1 LTEPGITAIAVCMMN
16 APSSPRPEI
25 LAPAG
30 NRAAFLA
37 GLAAGADAIYCG
49 LKSLSARME
58 AKNFSMEELAQLVR
72 LAHDRGVK
80 VYVTLNALLKPDE
93 LDGAGRLIDALGRHV
108 NPDALIVQDL
118 GVLALARQTG
128 FDGEIHLSTLA
139 NVSFPK
145 ALGFI
150 ARQLRV
156 NRAVIPRELS
166 IDEIKAMA
174 AACPKPLGLET
185 FVHGA
190 LCYGV
195 SGRCYW
201 SSYMGGKSGLRGR
214 CVQPCR
220 RHYRQEGRI
229 ARAFSCQDF
238 SVDVLVKILGQ
249 VKKVSA
255 WKIEGRKKGPHY
267 VYYTVSAYRLLRDQG
282 HDVGAKRDAMDLLAQ
297 SLGRE
302 TTHYGLLP
310 QRPQLPINTRR
321 QTASGLFMGKVQG
334 PAKNPWVV
342 VRQPLLPGDV
352 LRVGYEDE
360 PGHVICR
367 VTRHVPNK
375 GRYPLNLGG
384 RQSPPAG
391 APVFLTDRREKA
403 LERQMAE
410 VEAAAL
416 PQEATIA
423 SAFKALL
430 PAPAETSGACLE
442 LHVSRTPSRAS
453 GRSVVGIWLS
463 ETAVANIGK
472 SAAANLWIWLPPVI
486 WPDDEARVAGLLR
499 QSLENGVRRF
509 VLNAPWQMALI
520 NRPQGLHLWA
530 GPFCNAANALCL
542 ETFKTLGFGG
552 AFVSPELGEG
562 DILSLCRQSP
572 LPLGIVLSGHWP
584 LCISRTLAGDVKLR
598 VPFESPRGEQAW
610 AERHGPDYWIFPNW
624 KLDITEKR
632 RTLREAGMRMF
643 AHLDEPVP
651 PAVSIKKRPGLW
663 NWKIGLK

>member
-1 LTEPGITAIAVCMMN
+1 MN
-16 APSSPRPEI
+16 TPDNHQPAI

-30 NRAAFLA
+30 NRASFLA
-37 GLAAGADAIYCG
+37 ALAAGADAVYCG
-49 LKSLSARME
+49 LKSMSARME
-58 AKNFSMEELAQLVR
+58 AKNFSLEELAQLVR

-80 VYVTLNALLKPDE
+80 VYVTVNALLKPDE
-93 LDGAGRLIDALGRHV
+93 LDMAGQLIDNLQRHV
-108 NPDALIVQDL
+108 HPDALIIQDL
-118 GVLALARQTG
+118 GVVALARQAG

-139 NVSFPK
+139 NVCFPK

-150 ARQLRV
+150 ARTLAV
-156 NRAVIPRELS
+156 NRVVVPRELS

-174 AACPKPLGLET
+174 DACPKAMGLET
-185 FVHGA
+185 FIHGA

-220 RHYRQEGRI
+220 RHYRQSGKL

-249 VKKVSA
+249 VQKVLA

-267 VYYTVSAYRLLRDQG
+267 VYYTVSAYRMLRDQG
-282 HDVGAKRDAMDLLAQ
+282 NDARVKRDALDLLAQ

-302 TTHYGLLP
+302 ATHYQFLP
-310 QRPQLPINTRR
+310 QRPQKPIDIRR

-334 PAKNPWVV
+334 PTKNPWVV
-342 VRQPLLPGDV
+342 VRQALLPGDV

-360 PGHVICR
+360 DGHAICR
-367 VTRHVPNK
+367 VTRFVPKK

-384 RQSPPAG
+384 RKAPTPG

-403 LERQMAE
+403 LEEMITD
-410 VEAAAL
+410 VEAAAGPL
-416 PQEATIA
+416 KPIA
-423 SAFKALL
+423 SSRFKAVL
-430 PAPAETSGACLE
+430 PRPLE
-442 LHVSRTPSRAS
+442 KFRRPVEVRVSRTPSRAS
-453 GRSVVGIWLS
+453 GRNTVGIWLS
-463 ETAVANIGK
+463 ETVAANIGK
-472 SAAANLWIWLPPVI
+472 SAAGNLWVWLPPVV

-499 QSLENGVRRF
+499 QSLENGARQF
-509 VLNAPWQMALI
+509 VLNAPWQMALF
-520 NRPQGLHLWA
+520 NRPEGLSLWA

-542 ETFKTLGFGG
+542 ETFKTLGFTG
-552 AFVSPELGEG
+552 AFVSPELGES
-562 DILSLCRQSP
+562 DIFTLCRQSP

-584 LCISRTLAGDVKLR
+584 LCISRTLADDMKLR
-598 VPFESPRGEQAW
+598 VPFDSPRGEQAW
-610 AERHGPDYWIFPNW
+610 VDQHGPDYWIFPNW
-624 KLDITEKR
+624 KLDITEKQ
-632 RTLREAGMRMF
+632 TILQQAGIQMF
-643 AHLDEPVP
+643 VHLEEPVP
-651 PAVSIKKRPGLW
+651 PAVTIKNRPGLW

>member
-1 LTEPGITAIAVCMMN
+1 MN
-16 APSSPRPEI
+16 TSDKFQPAI

-37 GLAAGADAIYCG
+37 ALAAGADAVYCG
-49 LKSLSARME
+49 LKSMSARME
-58 AKNFSMEELAQLVR
+58 AKNFSIEELAQLVR
-72 LAHDRGVK
+72 LAHDRKVK
-80 VYVTLNALLKPDE
+80 VYVTVNALLKPDE
-93 LDGAGRLIDALGRHV
+93 LDRAGQLIDSLGRYV
-108 NPDALIVQDL
+108 KPDALIVQDL
-118 GVLALARQTG
+118 GVVALARQVG

-150 ARQLRV
+150 ARTLSV
-156 NRAVIPRELS
+156 NRVVVPRELS

-174 AACPKPLGLET
+174 DACPKAMGLEA
-185 FVHGA
+185 FIHGA

-220 RHYRQEGRI
+220 RHYRQEGQI

-249 VKKVSA
+249 VKKVLA

-267 VYYTVSAYRLLRDQG
+267 VYYTVSAYKMLRDQG
-282 HDVGAKRDAMDLLAQ
+282 KDTRAKRDALDLLAQ

-302 TTHYGLLP
+302 ATHYQFLP
-310 QRPQLPINTRR
+310 QRPQKPIDTRR

-360 PGHVICR
+360 PGHAICR
-367 VTRHVPNK
+367 VTRHVPKK

-384 RQSPPAG
+384 RKAPTPG

-403 LERQMAE
+403 LEKMIAE
-410 VEAAAL
+410 VEAT
-416 PQEATIA
+416 ATPPEPIGV
-423 SAFKALL
+423 SRFKAVL
-430 PAPAETSGACLE
+430 PRPLE
-442 LHVSRTPSRAS
+442 KTRRSVEVRVSRTSVRSS
-453 GRSVVGIWLS
+453 GRGSSGIWLS
-463 ETAVANIGK
+463 ETAAANIGK
-472 SAAANLWIWLPPVI
+472 SAAGNLWIWLPPVV

-499 QSLENGVRRF
+499 QSLEKGARQF
-509 VLNAPWQMALI
+509 VLNAPWQMALF
-520 NRPQGLHLWA
+520 NRPEGLNLWA

-542 ETFKTLGFGG
+542 ETFKTLGFAG
-552 AFVSPELGEG
+552 AFVSPELGET

-584 LCISRTLAGDVKLR
+584 LCTSRTLADDMKLR
-598 VPFESPRGEQAW
+598 VPFDSPRGEQAW
-610 AERHGPDYWIFPNW
+610 ADQHGPDYWIFPNW
-624 KLDITEKR
+624 KLDITEN
-632 RTLREAGMRMF
+632 RTILQRAGIRMF

-651 PAVSIKKRPGLW
+651 PAVTIKKRPGLW

>member
-1 LTEPGITAIAVCMMN
+1 MMTSFT
-16 APSSPRPEI
+16 PHQPEI

-58 AKNFSMEELAQLVR
+58 AKNFSLEELAQLVH

-80 VYVTLNALLKPDE
+80 VYVTVNALLKPDE
-93 LDGAGRLIDALGRHV
+93 LDRAGRLIDDLGRHV
-108 NPDALIVQDL
+108 KPDALIVQDL
-118 GVLALARQTG
+118 GVIALARQAG
-128 FDGEIHLSTLA
+128 FDGQLHLSTLA

-145 ALGFI
+145 ALGVI
-150 ARQLRV
+150 ARKRLADRV
-156 NRAVIPRELS
+156 VVPRELS

-174 AACPKPLGLET
+174 AACPRAVGLET

-220 RHYRQEGRI
+220 RHYRQEGRV

-249 VKKVSA
+249 VKKVLA

-267 VYYTVSAYRLLRDQG
+267 VFYTVSAYRLLRDQG
-282 HDVGAKRDAMDLLAQ
+282 RDAGAKRDAADLLAQ

-302 TTHYGLLP
+302 ATHYRLLP
-310 QRPQLPINTRR
+310 QRPQQPVNTRR
-321 QTASGLFMGKVQG
+321 QTASGFFMGKVQG

-384 RQSPPAG
+384 RRSPPPG
-391 APVFLTDRREKA
+391 ASVFLTDRREKA
-403 LERQMAE
+403 LERLMADA
-410 VEAAAL
+410 EAAAV
-416 PQEATIA
+416 PGQAIRA
-423 SAFKALL
+423 SAFKAAL
-430 PAPAETSGACLE
+430 PAPADKSGPCLE

-453 GRSVVGIWLS
+453 GRGAAGIWLS
-463 ETAVANIGK
+463 ETAAANIGK
-472 SAAANLWIWLPPVI
+472 SAAANLWIWMPPVI

-499 QSLENGVRRF
+499 QSLENGARRF
-509 VLNAPWQMALI
+509 VLNAPWQMALF

-542 ETFKTLGFGG
+542 EMLKTLGVGG
-552 AFVSPELGEG
+552 AFVSPELGED
-562 DILSLCRQSP
+562 DILALCRQSP

-584 LCISRTLAGDVKLR
+584 LCISRTLADDVKLR

-610 AERHGPDYWIFPNW
+610 ADRHGPDYWIFPNW

-632 RTLREAGMRMF
+632 AVLRQAGMRMF
-643 AHLDEPVP
+643 VHLDETVP

-663 NWKIGLK
+663 NWKIGLQ